1 MICKHICLIFSFPRS
16 CAKTATFQALME
28 IVDWQL
34 KTDLNKISNSAQ
46 EYIISLHYLKL
57 YMIGTVLDYRN
68 LLVMYAAQDIISKL
82 IDGITGVKKFYL
94 NLVNYLNSER
104 PEYQKHALYVTED
117 LEISEKE
124 HRVVRSLDN
133 DVKQSL
139 LKYVHYNLR
148 TTILEN
154 KERFFED
161 LDCCLPAFLVLRY
174 YPCIIRNLQPCIQST
189 LDYLLKFCNCDNEEL
204 ASAVIS
210 CISIFFKN
218 LNVNGLRLLKYNN
231 FIQILMELASPASSV
246 HCRLATCD
254 FFLENK
260 TLFCSRDT
268 GFSGMCK
275 LP

>member
-1 MICKHICLIFSFPRS
+1 MCYANIFVSSFPRS

-34 KTDLNKISNSAQ
+34 KTDIKIKNSAQ

-57 YMIGTVLDYRN
+57 YMTGTVLDYKN
-68 LLVMYAAQDIISKL
+68 LLTMYAAQDIILKL
-82 IDGITGVKKFYL
+82 IDGINGVKKFYL

-104 PEYQKHALYVTED
+104 PEYHTHALYVTED

-124 HRVVRSLDN
+124 HRVVVQALDN
-133 DVKQSL
+133 VAKESL
-139 LKYVHYNLR
+139 LKYIHYNLR

-154 KERFFED
+154 KESFFED
-161 LDCCLPAFLVLRY
+161 LDCRLPAFLVLRY
-174 YPCIIRNLQPCIQST
+174 YPCIIKNLQPFNQST
-189 LDYLLKFCNCDNEEL
+189 LEYLLKFCNCDNEEL

-210 CISIFFKN
+210 CISVFFKN
-218 LNVNGLRLLKYNN
+218 LSVNALRRLKYEN
-231 FIQILMELASPASSV
+231 FIQILMELASPESSV

-254 FFLENK
+254 FLLENK

-275 LP
+275 VT